1 MRARSAK
8 AIVGAITAIG
18 LLLTASGCGS
28 TAQSNGDTETKS
40 DIRFYGSDG
49 NMANSFGE
57 ALKDSPAVLA
67 GMKGTTPLTPL
78 SDDFKRR
85 VRSIDSGLTDFNYSG
100 EAYDAVVVAAL
111 AAEAGKSVESASIA
125 KQLISVT
132 TGENVCDTIA
142 ACLAGSQVRQR
153 FQVPRDLAA
162 PQWLH
167 RCGRAL
173 VGHVWRAQLRS

>member
-57 ALKDSPAVLA
+57 ALKDSPA
-67 GMKGTTPLTPL
+67 
-78 SDDFKRR
+78 R
-85 VRSIDSGLTDFNYSG
+85 
-100 EAYDAVVVAAL
+100 
-111 AAEAGKSVESASIA
+111 
-125 KQLISVT
+125 
-132 TGENVCDTIA
+132 
-142 ACLAGSQVRQR
+142 
-153 FQVPRDLAA
+153 
-162 PQWLH
+162 
-167 RCGRAL
+167 
-173 VGHVWRAQLRS
+173 